1 MSWFKARDNK
11 EVIGYRLLKP
21 EEHEDIFR
29 RLDRLEERLDSF
41 AKCMGV
47 KFDLVLGPDP
57 AAKMTWCWDAKCMID
72 EEDRK
77 KEGPK
82 F

>member
-1 MSWFKARDNK
+1 MKSWWKTRDK
-11 EVIGYRLLKP
+11 GWEEYRLLKP
-21 EEHEDIFR
+21 EEHADIFR

-57 AAKMTWCWDAKCMID
+57 AAKMTWHWDAKRMVD
-72 EEDRK
+72 K
-77 KEGPK
+77 NEGHK